1 MVCERERE
9 RERERESFVVNNHKM
24 QPLVHKIISNMI
36 TRKFS
41 FLIALFL
48 KETPLNHLKILQN

>member
-1 MVCERERE
+1 MVC
-9 RERERESFVVNNHKM
+9 ERERESFVVNNHKM

-41 FLIALFL
+41 FLIALFF